1 MGVGSGIGAQLG
13 QAAETVYGT
22 YVAPTSFV
30 PFTGAP
36 LKRAQVVTTP
46 ATIGAGRFQELG
58 ADRIVTTHGAA
69 GDVATGVYNK
79 GMGLLVQALMGTT
92 VTPVVNT
99 AISYTQ
105 THILADSRG
114 KSVTLQVGVPSTNG
128 TSNPYS
134 YTGCKVHTADFM
146 FEVAKE
152 VTVKFGIDAQ
162 NVTETNSLVT
172 ASFGTGLRPFV
183 GTDSSVKV
191 GTYGSEASV
200 TGVTKVDVKIDRSLN
215 LGLYYFGAAGLKS
228 EPIIDNF
235 AKITGTI
242 TADLVDKTV
251 FADRFYSNSSFSLVL
266 EAIGTVI
273 ETGFPATFRITLPG
287 CYLDGDTP
295 EVTGP
300 GVISGAF
307 PFVCLFDGTNLP
319 KITII
324 STEATIV

>member
-1 MGVGSGIGAQLG
+1 MSVASGIGAQLG
-13 QAAETVYGT
+13 VAPETVYGT
-22 YVAPTSFV
+22 YVAPTKFI

-36 LKRAQVVTTP
+36 LKRVQVVTTP
-46 ATIGAGRFQELG
+46 PTLGAGRLQEL
-58 ADRIVTTHGAA
+58 ASDRIVTTYGAA
-69 GDVATGVYNK
+69 GDIDMAVYNK

-92 VTPVVNT
+92 VVPVVNT
-99 AISYTQ
+99 TLSYTQ
-105 THILADSRG
+105 THTLADPLG
-114 KSVTLQVGVPSTNG
+114 KSVTLQAGVPSTNG

-134 YTGCKVHTADFM
+134 YSGCKVHTADFS

-152 VTVKFGIDAQ
+152 LMVKFGIDAQ
-162 NVTETNSLVT
+162 AVTETQALVT
-172 ASFGTGLRPFV
+172 ASFSTGLRPFV
-183 GTDSSVKV
+183 GTDTSVKV
-191 GTYGSEASV
+191 GVYGAEASV
-200 TGVTKVDVKIDRSLN
+200 SGVTKADVKIDRSLN
-215 LGLYYFGAAGLKS
+215 TGLYYFGANHLKA

-251 FADRFYSNSSFSLVL
+251 FADRFASNTGFSLVL
-266 EAIGTVI
+266 EAVGPLI
-273 ETGFPATFRITLPG
+273 ETGFSSTFRITLPG

-300 GVISGAF
+300 GVVSGSF

-324 STEATIV
+324 STEATL